1 MTSNQPKYIT
11 YRGAK
16 YERIPTLNEI
26 RVDPTP
32 GLTYT
37 LFKNQDEPL
46 SDHLL
51 TFKGY
56 ITTPNQ
62 SRTAL
67 EAFKKWF
74 DESGEK
80 NKERVFG
87 GHNEDGR
94 ETEDAEDFLENSGI
108 EHEEDRMIELNGKT
122 LKVDVL
128 RNPVEIPTYFISYGK
143 LSEKDINDI
152 VYMGVY
158 GVFDLIDGG

>member
-26 RVDPTP
+26 KVDPTP
-32 GLTYT
+32 GLFYT
-37 LFKNQDEPL
+37 LFKDQDD
-46 SDHLL
+46 DHLL

-56 ITTPNQ
+56 ITTPNR

-80 NKERVFG
+80 NRERIF
-87 GHNEDGR
+87 NIDAQDGR
-94 ETEDAEDFLENSGI
+94 DAEDAEDFLRNSGI
-108 EHEEDRMIELNGKT
+108 EHEENRMIELNGKT

-128 RNPVEIPTYFISYGK
+128 RNPVEIPTYFIFYGK
-143 LSEKDINDI
+143 LSQEDINDI

-158 GVFDLIDGG
+158 GVFDLIDGQ